1 MNNYGESFIHSLKD
15 ARSVWLNGSVTD
27 VTTDPHFAGTLST
40 ISSLFNMMGSAEHQD
55 KISVVQHV
63 REQQQRIHTSF
74 QVPHSQDDLLKRRIA
89 FETWSRA
96 TSGVMSRLSDY
107 ARSRLT
113 GWYGNRLAYDTFDKH
128 FAEKIKTYYETARD
142 ENRFLTVV
150 QRDPQI
156 NRSVSG
162 EILAEELGLLRITR
176 KTSEGVYVSGGKMIA
191 TAAPYSNDLIVFP
204 VAKWGEK
211 EKALASALIVP
222 ANSKGLHMICRAGF
236 DSGNVSRADYP
247 LSSAFDEMDAVL
259 IFDDVLIPW
268 ERVLLYEN
276 PDAVWQFK
284 NDPVANA
291 LAYHQVIVRLQ
302 VKLEFTAAIGH
313 AIAES
318 IGANQYLHV
327 QEKLG
332 ELLMQSESIKGLVI
346 ASESAGKC
354 NGQGIFLPHFSFIE
368 TARNLG
374 TTYYPRAIELL
385 QLIGA
390 GGFMQ
395 TPSVIADFDG
405 PISHMLDKYYKGK
418 NVDAVEK
425 TKLFKL
431 AWDLIGSSL
440 GSRHELYERFYAGDS
455 IRNKAAQYKGHDK
468 AALRKML
475 DLYL

>member
-1 MNNYGESFIHSLKD
+1 MSKYGEHYIHSLKD
-15 ARSVWLNGSVTD
+15 ARSVWLNGRVTD

-40 ISSLFNMMGSAEHQD
+40 ISSLFDMMDCAENQD
-55 KISVVQHV
+55 KVSEVQHV
-63 REQQQRIHTSF
+63 RGQAQRIHTSF
-74 QVPHSQDDLLKRRIA
+74 LVPHSQDDLLKRRIA
-89 FETWSRA
+89 FEAWSRA

-107 ARSRLT
+107 ARSRIT
-113 GWYGNRLAYDTFDKH
+113 GWYANRSAYDAYDKQ
-128 FAEKIKTYYETARD
+128 FAEKIKTYYETAGV
-142 ENRFLTVV
+142 EHRFLTVV

-156 NRSVSG
+156 NRSAGG
-162 EILAEELGLLRITR
+162 EVNPEELGLLRITR

-191 TAAPYSNDLIVFP
+191 TAAPYSQDLIVFP

-236 DSGNVSRADYP
+236 DSGNVARTDYP
-247 LSSAFDEMDAVL
+247 LSSAYDEMDAVL

-284 NDPVANA
+284 NDSVANA
-291 LAYHQVIVRLQ
+291 LAYHQAIVRLQ
-302 VKLEFTAAIGH
+302 VKLEFTVAIGH

-332 ELLMQSESIKGLVI
+332 ELLMQSETIKGLVI
-346 ASESAGKC
+346 GSESAGKC
-354 NGQGIFLPHFSFIE
+354 NDQGIFLPHFSFIE

-390 GGFMQ
+390 GGFIQ

-405 PISHMLDKYYKGK
+405 PIGHLLEKYYRGK
-418 NVDAVEK
+418 DVDAVEK

-440 GSRHELYERFYAGDS
+440 GSRHELYERFYAGDP
-455 IRNKAAQYKGHDK
+455 IRNKAAQYMGYDK
-468 AALRKML
+468 AALRKMI